1 MKNIIEKRQ
10 KIVKFFLT
18 FFSLCFCL
26 DVLGKSTYN
35 AYFRIHQKIA
45 TSL

>member
-26 DVLGKSTYN
+26 DVLGNPSCQMLT
-35 AYFRIHQKIA
+35 
-45 TSL
+45 